1 MKRDEA
7 TARAKILKALANPI
21 RLMMVDEL
29 SRRDCCVNELQ
40 LLAKVNLA
48 AVSRHLAQ
56 LKNAGIVTERRA
68 GVRSIHHL
76 ECPCILQALDCTLGV
91 MQSEVARKV
100 EVARKPSV
108 TRQAK

>member
-1 MKRDEA
+1 MKREEA

-29 SRRDCCVNELQ
+29 SRRDCCVNDLRP
-40 LLAKVNLA
+40 LAKVNLA
-48 AVSRHLAQ
+48 AISRHLAQ
-56 LKNAGIVTERRA
+56 LKNAGIVTERRV

-91 MQSEVARKV
+91 MQSEATRKTRITDVAGR
-100 EVARKPSV
+100 RP
-108 TRQAK
+108 